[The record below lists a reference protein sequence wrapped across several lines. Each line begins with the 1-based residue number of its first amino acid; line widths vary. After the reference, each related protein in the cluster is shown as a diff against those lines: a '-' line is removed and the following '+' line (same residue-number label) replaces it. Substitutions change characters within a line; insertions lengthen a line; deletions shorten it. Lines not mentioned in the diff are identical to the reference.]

1 MKDCLFCK
9 ITNHEIP
16 SHKIWDDSNHHAFL
30 DINPINP
37 GHTLVV
43 PKNHT
48 DYIFDIEDT
57 ELSSLFIASK
67 KVAAKLKEKLS
78 CERVGVIVEGFAV
91 PHAHVHLIPINEGNE
106 LNPHN
111 AKPASQEK
119 LEAMC
124 TKINA

>member
-1 MKDCLFCK
+1 MNDCLFCK
-9 ITNHEIP
+9 IAHHEIP
-16 SHKIWDDSNHHAFL
+16 SHKIWDDKEHHAFL

-48 DYIFDIEDT
+48 DYIFDIEDAA
-57 ELSSLFIASK
+57 LSSLFLASK
-67 KVAAKLKEKLS
+67 KVATQLKEKLS

-91 PHAHVHLIPINEGNE
+91 PHAHVHLVPINEGSE

-111 AKPASQEK
+111 AKPTSQEELLMMRSK
-119 LEAMC
+119 LS
-124 TKINA
+124 